1 MNFTLLDYCFSCSD
15 KAKFKKLAETME
27 KLSDEDLQSLQSIE
41 SPEPTT
47 LAIVKSV
54 LAIAGEDSEGS
65 WDAIKSKLDRSLV
78 EKLSFIADMD
88 PVSRF
93 TWNLICK
100 KLKALFELE
109 AEKGSKTDPDVPT
122 EKEGAGQ
129 ALGRWAV
136 AVRAL
141 VARRALTDQLVEK
154 QAKANKALMK
164 AFAGSRGTGALNEL
178 KSYRVCPKITAAVLQ
193 CLLQL
198 MGHSAEECEGWGR
211 MRALASFK
219 MIKSLAEV
227 KPQEVPPSVLVLC
240 IKTVK
245 SVEEHAVKQES
256 HATYALFKW
265 LEGFAQLGSL
275 VSRGPF

>member
-1 MNFTLLDYCFSCSD
+1 LLDSCFSCSD
-15 KAKFKKLAETME
+15 KAKFKKLSETME
-27 KLSDEDLQSLQSIE
+27 KLSDQDLQNLQSIE

-47 LAIVKSV
+47 LAIVKAV

-93 TWNLICK
+93 TWDLVCK
-100 KLKALFELE
+100 KLRALFELE
-109 AEKGSKTDPDVPT
+109 AEMGSKTVPELPT
-122 EKEGAGQ
+122 EKEGAGR

-154 QAKANKALMK
+154 QSKANKALMK

-193 CLLQL
+193 CLLQVV
-198 MGHSAEECEGWGR
+198 GHSAEECEGWGR
-211 MRALASFK
+211 MKALTSFK

-227 KPQEVPPSVLVLC
+227 KPQEVPPSVLGLC
-240 IKTVK
+240 VKTVK

-265 LEGFAQLGSL
+265 LEGFAQLWSL
-275 VSRGPF
+275 VQKE